1 MSGRFMKKF
10 TFKVAL
16 LYTLITGTGL
26 VLLKVISILGQRTS
40 QWLEIG
46 GVFFVCLL
54 IFLFFIN
61 HYSKIITKL
70 NEQARSFA
78 EGNLTTTTTT
88 TVSVFT
94 DDELGQLSNSMQL
107 MAHDLNEYLQ
117 KMLQEK
123 GQMETILASM
133 VEGVLA
139 FDIKGRLLLI
149 NKTAEETL
157 KVGWEEVREHYFL
170 EILQNHQMANLLNK
184 CLADGQRQMA
194 EVRLSVEDPEY
205 YQVYITPIK
214 GKEKTSQ
221 GAIMVLRNITKL
233 RQLEQMRSEFITN
246 VSHELRTPLTSIK
259 GFVETLLDGALEDK
273 ELATKF
279 LTIINTEADRL
290 NCLISDLLFLSQ
302 LETGD
307 MEILKEK
314 IEVRTLLDKIIILL
328 QPMTQNKQIKIES
341 EVEAGAEYF
350 FACYEMIEQVMINL
364 LDNAIKYSYE
374 KGIIKIIIRTE
385 GKKVI
390 IEVIDQGIGI
400 PAESLSRLF
409 ERFYRVDKA
418 RSRQVGGTGLGLSIV
433 KHIVES
439 HRGRVQVRS
448 QENRGSCFTV
458 ILPKI

>member
-1 MSGRFMKKF
+1 MSSKFMKKF
-10 TFKVAL
+10 TFKAAL
-16 LYTLITGTGL
+16 LYTLLTGTGL
-26 VLLKVISILGQRTS
+26 VLLKVISTLGQRTP
-40 QWLEIG
+40 QWIEIG

-54 IFLFFIN
+54 IYLYSIN
-61 HYSKIITKL
+61 HYSKVITKL

-78 EGNLTTTTTT
+78 EGNLTAA
-88 TVSVFT
+88 VSVFT
-94 DDELGQLSNSMQL
+94 DDELGQLSNSLQL
-107 MAHDLNEYLQ
+107 MAHNLNAYLQ
-117 KMLQEK
+117 KTLQEK

-157 KVGWEEVREHYFL
+157 KVAWEEVREHYFL
-170 EILQNHQMANLLNK
+170 EILQNYQMAHLLNK

-194 EVRLSVEDPEY
+194 EVQLSVQDPEY

-214 GKEKTSQ
+214 GEKETSQ

-273 ELATKF
+273 ELAIKF

-290 NCLISDLLFLSQ
+290 NTLIRDLLFLSQ
-302 LETGD
+302 LEAGD

-314 IEVRTLLDKIIILL
+314 IEARTLLDKIIILL
-328 QPMTQNKQIKIES
+328 QPMAQSKQIKIES
-341 EVEAGAEYF
+341 EVAAGAESF
-350 FACYEMIEQVMINL
+350 LACYEMIEQVMINL

-374 KGIIKIIIRTE
+374 KGTIKIVIRSE
-385 GKKVI
+385 EKKII

-433 KHIVES
+433 KHIVEC
-439 HRGRVQVRS
+439 HHGCVQVKS
-448 QENRGSCFTV
+448 QENAGSCFRV
-458 ILPKI
+458 ILPKD